1 MKQKSNYNIYHLLS
15 LFLKHDHWHIKML
28 ETMCDKNKFLQ
39 LLKYFLPNVI
49 MKQQEIRTTNK
60 IAILSFLDDQ

>member
-1 MKQKSNYNIYHLLS
+1 
-15 LFLKHDHWHIKML
+15 ML

-39 LLKYFLPNVI
+39 LVKYFLPIII
-49 MKQQEIRTTNK
+49 MKQQEIRTANK